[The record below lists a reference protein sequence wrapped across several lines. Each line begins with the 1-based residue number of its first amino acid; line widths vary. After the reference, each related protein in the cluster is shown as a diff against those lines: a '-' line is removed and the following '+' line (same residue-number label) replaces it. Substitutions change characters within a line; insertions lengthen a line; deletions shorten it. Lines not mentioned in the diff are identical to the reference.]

1 MKSLLIA
8 NRGEIAIRIARAAA
22 ELGLRTVA
30 VYSEDDAEALHP
42 KRADRAHALR
52 GVGPSAYLDGEQLIA
67 VARETG
73 CDAVHPGYG
82 FLAESAAFARRCA
95 EAGLVFVGPR
105 PELLDLFGDKAAAR
119 ALAARSGVPVLP
131 GSDGPVT
138 LDEARAFL
146 ASLGTGGAMMI
157 KAVAGGGGRGMRVVH
172 RAEDVDAAFARCASE
187 AQTAF
192 GNDALYVERLLPRA
206 RHVEVQIVGDG
217 SGDVIHL
224 WERECSL
231 QRRHQKL
238 VEIAPSPSLAPA
250 VRAALLDA
258 AVRLARA
265 VRYDGLGTFEFL
277 VADDGIAFIEANPR
291 LQVEHT
297 VTEEVTGV
305 DLVRT
310 QLRLAAGR
318 SLADLGLEQA
328 AVPPPIGFAIQ
339 ARVNMEVMDANGEVR
354 PAGGR
359 LAVFEPPSGPGM
371 RVDTA
376 GYGGWTPSPRFDSLL
391 AKVVGVSRTPAF
403 ADAVALTRRALGEF
417 RIEGAPTNLAFLERL
432 LEHPDV
438 VAGCV
443 HTGFV
448 EEHAAELAV
457 AHSDAAPAPTDG
469 PEHTQPVLAPVQ
481 GLVVSIDVAEGD
493 VVRAGQ
499 QIAVLEAMKME
510 FVVRAT
516 TGGAVRRVAAAA
528 GEVLLEGAPLV
539 FVEPMDV
546 GAAAVDEMAAE
557 DLDAIRLDLAESRQ
571 RHAIGLDA
579 ARPDAVARRRAT
591 GQRTARENIADLCDE
606 GSFVEYGALAL
617 AAQRSRRSIEELLRM
632 SPADG
637 IVSGIGAVNGALFD
651 DERARA
657 WCSPTTTPSSPARRA
672 RSDHK
677 KLDRML
683 ALAAEWRAADRA
695 LRRGRRRAA
704 RRHRRARRR
713 RARHAELPRLRGA
726 LAASCRASASSPAAA
741 SPATP
746 RCSAAATS
754 SSPPRTATSAW
765 AGRR

>member
-8 NRGEIAIRIARAAA
+8 NRGEIAVRVARAAA
-22 ELGLRTVA
+22 ALGLRTVA

-42 KRADRAHALR
+42 RRADSAHALR
-52 GVGPSAYLDGEQLIA
+52 GVGPSAYLDGGQLVA

-95 EAGLVFVGPR
+95 EAGVVFVGPR
-105 PELLDLFGDKAAAR
+105 PELLDVFGDKAAAR

-138 LDEARAFL
+138 LDGARAFL
-146 ASLGTGGAMMI
+146 ASLGTGGSMMI
-157 KAVAGGGGRGMRVVH
+157 KAVAGGGGRGMRAVH
-172 RAEDVDAAFARCASE
+172 RPEDVDAAFARCASE

-192 GNDALYVERLLPRA
+192 GNDALYVERLLHPA
-206 RHVEVQIVGDG
+206 RHVEVQVAGDG
-217 SGDVIHL
+217 SGNVTHF

-238 VEIAPSPSLAPA
+238 VEFAPSPSLAPA

-277 VADDGIAFIEANPR
+277 VADDGIAFIEANAR

-310 QLRLAAGR
+310 QLLLAAGR
-318 SLADLGLEQA
+318 SLADLGLEQV
-328 AVPPPIGFAIQ
+328 AVPRPIGFAIE
-339 ARVNMEVMDANGEVR
+339 ARVNLEVMDANGEVR

-359 LAVFEPPSGPGM
+359 LAVFEPPSGPGI

-376 GYGGWTPSPRFDSLL
+376 GFGGWTPSPRFDSLL

-403 ADAVALTRRALGEF
+403 ADAVAQTRRALGEF
-417 RIEGAPTNLAFLERL
+417 RIEGAPTNLAFLDRL

-438 VAGCV
+438 VAGRV
-443 HTGFV
+443 HTRFV

-457 AHSDAAPAPTDG
+457 AHPEAASAPTDG

-493 VVRAGQ
+493 AVRAGQ

-516 TGGAVRRVAAAA
+516 TGGVVRRVAAAT
-528 GEVLLEGAPLV
+528 GEVLLEGRTA
-539 FVEPMDV
+539 DV
-546 GAAAVDEMAAE
+546 RRAHGRGRCCRRRDGGGGPRCDPAGPRRVAAAA
-557 DLDAIRLDLAESRQ
+557 
-571 RHAIGLDA
+571 RH
-579 ARPDAVARRRAT
+579 
-591 GQRTARENIADLCDE
+591 
-606 GSFVEYGALAL
+606 
-617 AAQRSRRSIEELLRM
+617 RS
-632 SPADG
+632 
-637 IVSGIGAVNGALFD
+637 
-651 DERARA
+651 
-657 WCSPTTTPSSPARRA
+657 
-672 RSDHK
+672 
-677 KLDRML
+677 
-683 ALAAEWRAADRA
+683 
-695 LRRGRRRAA
+695 RRRAA
-704 RRHRRARRR
+704 RRCRAPPCHRAADGARERRRPLRPGHASSSTARWRSRRSAAAARWRSCCGSVPPTGSSPGIGCGERTALRR
-713 RARHAELPRLRGA
+713 RAAR
-726 LAASCRASASSPAAA
+726 AA
-741 SPATP
+741 
-746 RCSAAATS
+746 
-754 SSPPRTATSAW
+754 W
-765 AGRR
+765 